1 MSTPTVFIAGA
12 SRGLGLEFARQYA
25 IAGWRVIAG
34 VRNPLKASELMRVKG
49 AEVVPLDVTSANAI
63 AGAAWHAD
71 EAPLDLLIINAG
83 VYGPDTTQ
91 FAAPGDDDFNR
102 VMHTN
107 VLGPMR
113 LIQVFGDAVAQA
125 RGKIVALSSGMGSI
139 ANTGAGDHVVY
150 RASKAALNMVVQ
162 AAAQSYGPR
171 GATVIS
177 LSPGWVK
184 TDMGG
189 ASAPQEA
196 YDSVRAMRATIEA
209 AGEAEQGAFLNYD
222 GKRIAW

>member
-91 FAAPGDDDFNR
+91 FAAPGDEDFNR

-107 VLGPMR
+107 VLGPIR

-139 ANTGAGDHVVY
+139 ANTSAGDHIVY

-162 AAAQSYGPR
+162 GAAQTYGPR
-171 GATVIS
+171 GVTVLSI
-177 LSPGWVK
+177 SPGWVR

-189 ASAPQEA
+189 PAATLEA
-196 YDSVRAMRATIEA
+196 YDSVRAMRSTIEA
-209 AGEAEQGAFLNYD
+209 TGEAEQGAFLNYD